1 MTNEEILKDINDED
15 ALRALRNAADEKLQK
30 VKEDKRAAEL
40 KLIAD
45 DYLDKYL
52 ISYGHT
58 FANGNGSCM
67 RVNTDDMTIVHI
79 KSIEF
84 KGRNFFRCTANVIK
98 IEYDDEHEWLSAG
111 LNCTDFGQV
120 NIRCYTTPSF
130 DIKDDMQFK
139 VISKEEVDKLISD
152 AYEAAKHSLTSWD
165 KHDSTR

>member
-30 VKEDKRAAEL
+30 VKEEKRAAEI

-58 FANGNGSCM
+58 FANGRGSCM
-67 RVNTDDMTIVHI
+67 QVNTDDMTIVHI

-98 IEYDDEHEWLSAG
+98 IEYDGEYEWLNAG

-130 DIKDDMQFK
+130 DIKDNMQFK
-139 VISKEEVDKLISD
+139 VISKEEVDKIIN
-152 AYEAAKHSLTSWD
+152 EAKAATKDCFELWD
-165 KHDSTR
+165 E